1 MRRDLAKELGI
12 RVKLRDDSVP
22 TIDAA
27 KEKGPDGGIT
37 FRERKQVGNVLVLPT
52 HTTVDCS

>member
-27 KEKGPDGGIT
+27 KEEGPDSGIT
-37 FRERKQVGNVLVLPT
+37 FRERKQVGPILAIYNKA
-52 HTTVDCS
+52 